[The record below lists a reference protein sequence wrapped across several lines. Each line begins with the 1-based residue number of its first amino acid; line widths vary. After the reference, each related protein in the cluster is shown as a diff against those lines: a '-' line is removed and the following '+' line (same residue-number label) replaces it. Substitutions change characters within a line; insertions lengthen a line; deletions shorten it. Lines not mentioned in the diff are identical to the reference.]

1 MVKFRRIFFIAS
13 YILLILAT
21 HASDAQVV
29 NTVQFGRN
37 RVQYKKF
44 KWKYYE
50 TKHFDTYF
58 NQNGQELAKF
68 VVQVAEE
75 ELPEIESFTEY
86 NLQRRVNIVVYN
98 QFSELQQSNIGI
110 GQDWQTTGGL
120 TKLVN
125 NKMVVYFNGDHQ
137 NLRKQI
143 RQGIAG
149 ILTQNVLFGDNIGQ
163 FASNQALLDLPQWMT
178 DGYVAFA
185 AENWSTALDDE
196 LKGQILDGGY
206 SRFNTFAN
214 EKPLLAGHAFWYYIQ
229 EKYKKENVTYLFYLA
244 RIYKNMNKACKQ
256 VCKVKFQQLL
266 ADFMVYENEKYNED
280 NSRRK
285 QFPKG
290 GNNVETFEI
299 RKRKDYYRVNV
310 NPNKKDNSYA
320 FVEYNK
326 GIVKLKLNQDD
337 GDRVT
342 TLLKYG
348 IRSYENETDPGYPL
362 VAWDPKGTR
371 LSVIYNQEGHLKLF
385 IYDIITKLKYP
396 QIDLTND
403 FNQVQDVKYM
413 LDSRTL
419 LLSAEKNGHTDI
431 FTLNIETG
439 KITQVTNDVYDDL
452 DATFVSFPNKTGI
465 IFSSNRPNGNA
476 ISNDTILPSH
486 NRYNIFLVTNFGGKP
501 ELNQITQLSNLK
513 YGNARYPT
521 PYNSNHFTFI
531 SDENGIGNRF
541 AGFFTTRSM
550 GLDTLVLI
558 GDSILRNPDSL
569 KIDSVLKL
577 YKKDKVDSVAV
588 EAVTSDSTAT
598 FPVSNYEASVLE
610 TRIAGDNSQVSELI
624 RDADEKQLYKLKI
637 DERALHDRNVKAP
650 PTKYMQ
656 SIVMADNIS
665 DNGAANSATTIDTA
679 AIPKD
684 LPVIAPSPADTT
696 TKKQDD
702 VFQNEFANEKPDSNN
717 NIVITPD
724 NTKPQQKER
733 EPAKEGTLAKAKL
746 FVYKPSKFSV
756 DYGAAGLSNAPLFT
770 TYQVYQGGQGPI
782 QLAPT
787 LSALLSLG
795 TIELMEDQTISGSI
809 APGIDG
815 GGSQELVTY
824 QNLRRRVDWGLTY
837 YRNTLQS
844 VSNNFTDTSGTIVPL
859 NIKIITNL
867 VQANVAYP
875 FDNARRIGLTFGIR
889 NDRTLYETNFYPGI
903 SQLYLPDENKSYAMT
918 HLEYVYDNTL
928 NPAQNIWE
936 GARYKFFIDANKDI
950 TKGKNSTGKFDFAW
964 GFDIRYYYPIY
975 RNFIWAGRA
984 AGNFSWG
991 DEKIV
996 YYLGGED
1003 GQLMLAGNTKAD
1015 GTPRYFNPYNQP
1027 APDQS
1032 YAFQSLAVN
1041 LRGFIQNV
1049 ANGNNAIVLNSEF
1062 RLPVFTTL
1070 LNRPINNAFLRNF
1083 QIIQFIDLGNA
1094 WNGSYGGLS
1103 RPSSTYGQVP
1113 VQVTIKTGGIGPLA
1127 GGYGFG
1133 ARSNLLGYFMKF
1145 DIGWPMGS
1153 FFGNP
1158 PVTYF
1163 SLGLDF

>member
-1 MVKFRRIFFIAS
+1 MAKFRRIFFIAS
-13 YILLILAT
+13 YILLIVSA
-21 HASDAQVV
+21 HVGYAQVV

-44 KWKYYE
+44 KWKYYS
-50 TKHFDTYF
+50 TKNFDTYF
-58 NQNGQELAKF
+58 NQDGQELAKF
-68 VVQVAEE
+68 VAQVAEE
-75 ELPEIESFTEY
+75 ELPQIESFTEY
-86 NLQRRVNIVVYN
+86 NLQRKVNIVIYN

-120 TKLVN
+120 AKLVN

-137 NLRKQI
+137 NLRLQI
-143 RQGIAG
+143 RQGIAN
-149 ILTQNVLFGDNIGQ
+149 ILIQNILFGDNVGQ
-163 FASNQALLDLPQWMT
+163 FAGNQVLLDLPPWLT
-178 DGYVAFA
+178 DGYTAFA
-185 AENWSTALDDE
+185 AENWSTDLDDE
-196 LKGQILDGGY
+196 LKGQMLDNDY
-206 SRFNTFAN
+206 KSFYNFAN
-214 EKPLLAGHAFWYYIQ
+214 KKPLLAGHAFWYYIQ

-244 RIYKNMNKACKQ
+244 RIYKNLNKACKQ
-256 VCKVKFQQLL
+256 VCKEKFNQVL
-266 ADFMVYENEKYNED
+266 ADFMVYENDKYD
-280 NSRRK
+280 NDNNRRK

-290 GNNVETFEI
+290 GKNVETFEI
-299 RKRKDYYRVNV
+299 GKRKDYYRVNV

-326 GIVKLKLNQDD
+326 GIVRLKLNQDD
-337 GDRVT
+337 GDNIT

-348 IRSYENETDPGYPL
+348 ILSYQNETDPGYPL

-371 LSVIYNQEGHLKLF
+371 LAVIYVEEGRLKLF
-385 IYDIITKLKYP
+385 IYDVVTKLKYP
-396 QIDLTND
+396 QIDLTDN

-419 LLSAEKNGHTDI
+419 VLSAAKNGHSDI
-431 FTLNIETG
+431 YTLNIETG

-452 DATFVSFPNKTGI
+452 DPTFVSFPNKTGI

-476 ISNDTILPSH
+476 KSADTVLPSH
-486 NRYNIFLVTNFGGKP
+486 NHYNIFLVTNFGGKP

-531 SDENGIGNRF
+531 SDENGIGNRY
-541 AGFFTTRSM
+541 AGFFTTRTA

-577 YKKDKVDSVAV
+577 YKKDKVDSIAV
-588 EAVTSDSTAT
+588 EAVTTDSTAT
-598 FPVSNYEASVLE
+598 FPISNYEASVLE

-624 RDADEKQLYKLKI
+624 RDGDEKQLYKLKI
-637 DERALHDRNVKAP
+637 DERVLHDRNIKAP

-656 SIVMADNIS
+656 TIVMADNIS
-665 DNGAANSATTIDTA
+665 TNGAAIDTA
-679 AIPKD
+679 AIPKN
-684 LPVIAPSPADTT
+684 LPAIKPTRNT
-696 TKKQDD
+696 TKKQNDI
-702 VFQNEFANEKPDSNN
+702 FQNEFANDKTDSS
-717 NIVITPD
+717 
-724 NTKPQQKER
+724 NTFIDTTNKTFHQKKSL
-733 EPAKEGTLAKAKL
+733 AKEGTLAKAKL
-746 FVYKPSKFSV
+746 FVYKPAKFSV
-756 DYGAAGLSNAPLFT
+756 DYGSAGLTNAPLFT
-770 TYQVYQGGQGPI
+770 TYQTYQGGQGPI
-782 QLAPT
+782 QLAPP

-795 TIELMEDQTISGSI
+795 TIELMEDQTISGAIS
-809 APGIDG
+809 PGIDG
-815 GGSQELVTY
+815 GGSQALVSY
-824 QNLRRRVDWGLTY
+824 QNLRRRFDWGLTY
-837 YRNTLQS
+837 YRNTIQS
-844 VSNNFTDTSGTIVPL
+844 TNNLLVDTSGDIVPF
-859 NIKIITNL
+859 NIKTITNL
-867 VQANVAYP
+867 VQANVDYP
-875 FDNARRIGLTFGIR
+875 FDNARRIGLTIGIR
-889 NDRTLYETNFYPGI
+889 NDRTVYETDGNNALSPLAPLFV
-903 SQLYLPDENKSYAMT
+903 PDANKSYEMT

-936 GARYKFFIDANKDI
+936 GLRYKIFVDANKDI

-964 GFDIRYYYPIY
+964 GFDVRYYYPIY

-1003 GQLMLAGNTKAD
+1003 GQLMLAGNTKDD

-1049 ANGNNAIVLNSEF
+1049 ANGNNALVLNSEF
-1062 RLPVFTTL
+1062 RLPVLTTFL
-1070 LNRPINNAFLRNF
+1070 DRPINNSFLRNF

-1103 RPSSTYGQVP
+1103 RPSSTYGQIP
-1113 VQVTIKTGGIGPLA
+1113 VQVIIKTGGIGPLA

-1153 FFGNP
+1153 FFGSQ